1 MKYNIKWLQFD
12 NNDFKQF
19 IKDCKD
25 IIMPIKPKA
34 DIVLK
39 RKFIEDVISEDVG
52 RGDLFSRISHSKEI
66 RAYIIAKSDGVL
78 AGVEYI
84 DAMANIYNVKLDWQ
98 LSDGDSFKKGEKLLY
113 ISGESKTILSLE
125 RSILDIVLHASSI
138 ATLTSKFVQ
147 KVKPYGVKL
156 LDTRKTRPLLRE
168 FEKYAVRCGGG
179 INHRMG
185 LDDCLM
191 LKDTHLKTIDNL
203 QEFMKEVREKI
214 PFTSKVEIECESLDM
229 VKEAMSAGADI
240 VMCDNM
246 PNSEIV
252 KVVEFRDK
260 NYPHI
265 LLEASGNVSLETIED
280 IAKTGVDAIS
290 SGSLIHQ
297 ANWIDLSM
305 KVEDV

>member
-1 MKYNIKWLQFD
+1 ML
-12 NNDFKQF
+12 
-19 IKDCKD
+19 KD
-25 IIMPIKPKA
+25 
-34 DIVLK
+34 
-39 RKFIEDVISEDVG
+39 KFIEAMVAEDIG
-52 RGDLFSRISHSKEI
+52 RGDLFSRILDSKEV
-66 RAYIIAKSDGVL
+66 RAYIVAKSEGIF
-78 AGVEYI
+78 GGKEYI
-84 DAMANIYNVKLDWQ
+84 DVLAKMYNLELQWEVEDSSHFKIGDRL
-98 LSDGDSFKKGEKLLY
+98 LYVSGDSKM
-113 ISGESKTILSLE
+113 ILSLE
-125 RSILDIVLHASSI
+125 RSILDIALHASSI
-138 ATLTSKFVQ
+138 ATLTGKFVE
-147 KVKPYGVKL
+147 KIEPYGVKL

-203 QEFMKEVREKI
+203 KVFMQEVRRKI
-214 PFTSKVEIECESLDM
+214 PFTSKVEIECEELNG
-229 VKEAMSAGADI
+229 VKEAMDAGADI

-246 PNSEIV
+246 SNSKIRE
-252 KVVEFRDK
+252 VVDYRDK

-265 LLEASGNVSLETIED
+265 LLEASGNVGLETIEE

-305 KVEDV
+305 KMEG

>member
-1 MKYNIKWLQFD
+1 ML
-12 NNDFKQF
+12 KQ
-19 IKDCKD
+19 
-25 IIMPIKPKA
+25 
-34 DIVLK
+34 
-39 RKFIEDVISEDVG
+39 KFIESLIAEDIG
-52 RGDLFSRISHSKEI
+52 RGDLFSRVTQSKEVT
-66 RAYIIAKSDGVL
+66 AYILAKSNGVF
-78 AGVEYI
+78 AGREYI
-84 DAMANIYNVKLDWQ
+84 DTLAKMYGLDLEW
-98 LSDGDSFKKGEKLLY
+98 LVEDGSSFKIGDRVLY
-113 ISGESKTILSLE
+113 IKGDSKTILSLE
-125 RSILDIVLHASSI
+125 RSILDIALHASSI
-138 ATLTSKFVQ
+138 ATLTAKFVE
-147 KVKPYGVKL
+147 KIANFNVKL

-203 QEFMKEVREKI
+203 DNFIREVRTKI
-214 PFTSKVEIECESLDM
+214 PFTSKVEIECEDLEM
-229 VKEAMSAGADI
+229 VKEAMRVGADI

-246 PNSEIV
+246 KNNEIE

-265 LLEASGNVSLETIED
+265 LLEASGNVSLETIES

-305 KVEDV
+305 KMV